1 MTDADNVPEPGAAD
15 DVAARADDFLRR
27 QRDRQEPSAA
37 QQASMNDIVIE
48 DGDMEDAL
56 ALIFENQAEAKRLG
70 GLVRGGKKTLKDLL
84 RSKYQHTVNSDMDN
98 EHTGWVICGRFRFRP
113 QATEHDEAELTR
125 HKGLDW
131 EIDVEEVGRLV

>member
-1 MTDADNVPEPGAAD
+1 MTNENDIPEPGAAD
-15 DVAARADDFLRR
+15 DVAASAEDFLRR
-27 QRDRQEPSAA
+27 QRDREPTAA
-37 QQASMNDIVIE
+37 QQASMQDIVIE

-56 ALIFENQAEAKRLG
+56 AAIFENQAEAKRLSS
-70 GLVRGGKKTLKDLL
+70 LVRGGKKSLKALL
-84 RSKYQHTVNSDMDN
+84 TSKYKNTVNSDMDN
-98 EHTGWVICGRFRFRP
+98 EHSGWVICGRFRFRP